1 MPRRYTMSTELK
13 QTIKGFYEKAEQLK
27 EYL

>member
-1 MPRRYTMSTELK
+1 MIRRYSMSTELK
-13 QTIKGFYEKAEQLK
+13 QTITGFYEKAEQLK